1 MRKEEYS
8 LAAVGFLLLSLAYP
22 PYFVAF
28 LSASALGGLAYLL
41 KSLNEEEREEL
52 TEFEREFRQGYLLE
66 QDHRYLDAEK
76 VYMKLC
82 EKYPK
87 FAYIAQERIK
97 LIHNEIETQK
107 RETENQSQIS
117 NYRMIK

>member
-8 LAAVGFLLLSLAYP
+8 LAAVGFLLLSLAFP

-66 QDHRYLDAEK
+66 QDHRYMEAEK
-76 VYMKLC
+76 VYIKLC

-97 LIHNEIETQK
+97 FIEKEIEEQK
-107 RETENQSQIS
+107 REIESLKNKA
-117 NYRMIK
+117 NYKIVK